1 MTFDIRNKVVL
12 ITGAA
17 SGIGAATARLA
28 AQRGAHVIATD
39 LDGVKV
45 QGVAADCGCIGLTHD
60 VTSQDDWNN
69 AIAAAVHHHGRLDA
83 LVSNAGIVNYE
94 RVIDLDMARFR
105 RLNQV
110 HVEGS
115 FIGLQKAVAQMRAQ
129 ANGKPATGS
138 IILTASVM
146 ANCAAP
152 GMSAYAVAKA
162 AMANMARAVGVEVG
176 RKGDMIRVNAVC
188 PGPTRTPL
196 LEGAMPAGALDDPA
210 HWTDVP
216 LGVPQEPE
224 DIAESI
230 VFLISEESSFMT
242 ATQMVVDGG
251 WSLT

>member
-1 MTFDIRNKVVL
+1 MTFDVKGKVVL

-28 AQRGAHVIATD
+28 AARGAHVIATD

-45 QGVAADCGCIGLTHD
+45 QGIAADCHCIGLTHD
-60 VTSQDDWNN
+60 VTDPHDWDN

-94 RVIDLDMARFR
+94 PIIDLDMARFR
-105 RLNQV
+105 KLNQV

-115 FIGLQKAVAQMRAQ
+115 FIGMQHAVAQMRKQ
-129 ANGKPATGS
+129 ADGKPATGS

-146 ANCAAP
+146 ANCATP
-152 GMSAYAVAKA
+152 GISAYAVAKS
-162 AMANMARAVGVEVG
+162 AMANMARAVGVELG

-196 LEGAMPAGALDDPA
+196 LEGVVAPGAMDDPD
-210 HWTDVP
+210 HWKDVP

-230 VFLISEESSFMT
+230 LFLISEESAFMT
-242 ATQMVVDGG
+242 ATQLVVDGG

>member
-1 MTFDIRNKVVL
+1 MTFDIKNKVVL

-28 AQRGAHVIATD
+28 AQRGAHVIASD
-39 LDGVKV
+39 VDGVKV

-60 VTSQDDWNN
+60 VTSPDDWDN

-94 RVIDLDMARFR
+94 PIMDLDMARFR
-105 RLNQV
+105 QLNQV

-129 ANGKPATGS
+129 AAGRPATGS
-138 IILTASVM
+138 IVLTASVM

-152 GMSAYAVAKA
+152 SISAYAVAKS

-196 LEGAMPAGALDDPA
+196 LEDAMPAGAMNDPA

-230 VFLISEESSFMT
+230 LFLISEESSFMT

>member
-12 ITGAA
+12 VTGAA

-28 AQRGAHVIATD
+28 AGRGAHVIATD
-39 LDGVKV
+39 RDGVKV

-60 VTSQDDWNN
+60 VTSPEDWDN
-69 AIAAAVHHHGRLDA
+69 ALAAAVHHHGRLDA
-83 LVSNAGIVNYE
+83 LVSNAGIVHYE
-94 RVIDLDMARFR
+94 PIIDLDLARFR
-105 RLNQV
+105 KLTRV

-115 FIGLQKAVAQMRAQ
+115 FIGLQKSVAQMRAQ
-129 ANGKPATGS
+129 AEGRPATGS
-138 IILTASVM
+138 IVLTASVM
-146 ANCAAP
+146 ANCATP
-152 GMSAYAVAKA
+152 GIAAYAVAKS
-162 AMANMARAVGVEVG
+162 AMANMARAVGVELG

-196 LEGAMPAGALDDPA
+196 LENAMPSGVLDDPA
-210 HWTDVP
+210 RWTDVP

-230 VFLISEESSFMT
+230 LFLISEESSFMT

-251 WSLT
+251 WSLA

>member
-28 AQRGAHVIATD
+28 AERGAHVIATD
-39 LDGVKV
+39 LDGARM
-45 QGVAADCGCIGLTHD
+45 QGVAADCHCIGLTHD
-60 VTSQDDWNN
+60 VTSQDDWDN
-69 AIAAAVHHHGRLDA
+69 AIAAAVHHYGRLDA
-83 LVSNAGIVNYE
+83 LVSNAGFVNYE
-94 RVIDLDMARFR
+94 RIIDLDMARFR

-129 ANGKPATGS
+129 AGGKPATGS
-138 IILTASVM
+138 IVLTASVM

-152 GMSAYAVAKA
+152 AISAYAAAKA

-196 LEGAMPAGALDDPA
+196 LEGVMPAGAMNDPA
-210 HWTDVP
+210 HWADVP

-230 VFLISEESSFMT
+230 LFLISEESSFMT

>member
-1 MTFDIRNKVVL
+1 MTFDVKDKVVL
-12 ITGAA
+12 VTGAA
-17 SGIGAATARLA
+17 SGIGAATAWLA
-28 AQRGAHVIATD
+28 AARGAKVIATD
-39 LDGVKV
+39 VDGELI
-45 QGVAADCGCIGLTHD
+45 QGVAADCQCIGLKHD
-60 VTSQDDWNN
+60 VTSPEDWDN

-94 RVIDLDMARFR
+94 PIIDLDLARFR
-105 RLNQV
+105 TLTQV

-115 FIGLQKAVAQMRAQ
+115 FLGVQKAVAQMRAQ
-129 ANGKPATGS
+129 ARGAPATGS
-138 IILTASVM
+138 IVLTASVM

-152 GMSAYAVAKA
+152 GISAYAVAKA
-162 AMANMARAVGVEVG
+162 AMANMARAVGVELG
-176 RKGDMIRVNAVC
+176 RKGDMIRVNALC

-196 LEGAMPAGALDDPA
+196 LEGAMPPGAMDDPA

-224 DIAESI
+224 DMAETI
-230 VFLISEESSFMT
+230 LFLISDESSFMT

>member
-28 AQRGAHVIATD
+28 AERGAHVIATD
-39 LDGVKV
+39 LDGARM
-45 QGVAADCGCIGLTHD
+45 QGVAADCHCIGLTHD
-60 VTSQDDWNN
+60 VTSQDDWDN
-69 AIAAAVHHHGRLDA
+69 AIAAAVHHYGRLDA

-94 RVIDLDMARFR
+94 RIIDLDMARFR

-129 ANGKPATGS
+129 SGGKPATGS
-138 IILTASVM
+138 IVLTASVM

-152 GMSAYAVAKA
+152 AISAYAAAKA

-196 LEGAMPAGALDDPA
+196 LEGVMPAGAMNDPA
-210 HWTDVP
+210 HWADVP

-230 VFLISEESSFMT
+230 LFLISEGSSFMT

>member
-1 MTFDIRNKVVL
+1 MTFDVKDKVVL
-12 ITGAA
+12 VTGAA

-28 AQRGAHVIATD
+28 AARGAKVIATD
-39 LDGVKV
+39 IDGERI
-45 QGVAADCGCIGLTHD
+45 QGVAADCQCIGLKHD
-60 VTSQDDWNN
+60 VTSIDDWDN
-69 AIAAAVHHHGRLDA
+69 AITAAVHHHGRLDA

-94 RVIDLDMARFR
+94 PIIDLDLARFR
-105 RLNQV
+105 KLNQV

-115 FIGLQKAVAQMRAQ
+115 FVGLQKAVAQMRAQ
-129 ANGKPATGS
+129 ACGTPATGS
-138 IILTASVM
+138 IVLTASVM

-152 GMSAYAVAKA
+152 AISAYAVAKA
-162 AMANMARAVGVEVG
+162 AMANMARAVGVELG
-176 RKGDMIRVNAVC
+176 RKGDMIRVNALC

-196 LEGAMPAGALDDPA
+196 LEGAMPPGALDDPA

-224 DIAESI
+224 HMAESI
-230 VFLISEESSFMT
+230 LFLISEESSFMT

>member
-1 MTFDIRNKVVL
+1 MMFDIRGKVVL
-12 ITGAA
+12 VTGAA

-28 AQRGAHVIATD
+28 HERGAFVVATD
-39 LDGVKV
+39 IDGPAI
-45 QGVAADCGCIGLTHD
+45 QDFAASSLCVGLTHD
-60 VTSQDDWNN
+60 VTDPDDWDH
-69 AIAAAVHHHGRLDA
+69 AIGAAVHHFGRLDA

-94 RVIDLDMARFR
+94 PIIDLDLARFR
-105 RLNQV
+105 ALTRV

-115 FIGLQKAVAQMRAQ
+115 FIGMQKAVAQMRQQ
-129 ANGKPATGS
+129 ADGKPATGS

-152 GMSAYAVAKA
+152 AISAYAVAKS
-162 AMANMARAVGVEVG
+162 AMANMARAVGVELG
-176 RKGDMIRVNAVC
+176 RKGDMIRVNAIC

-196 LEGAMPAGALDDPA
+196 LEGALPAGAMDDPA

-216 LGVPQEPE
+216 LGAAQEPE
-224 DIAESI
+224 DIAEGI
-230 VFLISEESSFMT
+230 LFMISDESSFMT

>member
-28 AQRGAHVIATD
+28 AERGAHVIATD
-39 LDGVKV
+39 LDGARM
-45 QGVAADCGCIGLTHD
+45 QGVAADCHCIGLTHD
-60 VTSQDDWNN
+60 VTSQDDWDN
-69 AIAAAVHHHGRLDA
+69 AIAAAVHHYGRLDA

-94 RVIDLDMARFR
+94 RIIDLDMARFR
-105 RLNQV
+105 NLNQV

-129 ANGKPATGS
+129 SGGKPATGS
-138 IILTASVM
+138 IVLTASVM

-152 GMSAYAVAKA
+152 AISAYAAAKA

-196 LEGAMPAGALDDPA
+196 LEGVMPAGAMNDPA
-210 HWTDVP
+210 HWADVP

-230 VFLISEESSFMT
+230 LFLISEESSFMT

>member
-1 MTFDIRNKVVL
+1 MIFDIKNKVVL
-12 ITGAA
+12 VTGAA

-28 AQRGAHVIATD
+28 AERGAHVIATD
-39 LDGVKV
+39 VDGVKL
-45 QGVAADCGCIGLTHD
+45 QGVGADCGCIALTHD
-60 VTSQDDWNN
+60 VTSPDDWDN

-94 RVIDLDMARFR
+94 PIIDLEMARFR
-105 RLNQV
+105 TLNQV

-129 ANGKPATGS
+129 SPDRPATGS
-138 IILTASVM
+138 IVLTASVM

-152 GMSAYAVAKA
+152 GISAYAVAKS
-162 AMANMARAVGVEVG
+162 AMANMARAVGVELG

-196 LEGAMPAGALDDPA
+196 LEGAMPAGAMDDPA

-230 VFLISEESSFMT
+230 LFLISEESAFMT

>member
-28 AQRGAHVIATD
+28 AERGAHVIATD
-39 LDGVKV
+39 LDGARM
-45 QGVAADCGCIGLTHD
+45 QGVAADCHCIGLTHD
-60 VTSQDDWNN
+60 VTSQDDWDN
-69 AIAAAVHHHGRLDA
+69 AIAAAVHHYGRLDA

-94 RVIDLDMARFR
+94 RIIDLDMARFR

-129 ANGKPATGS
+129 SGGKPATGS
-138 IILTASVM
+138 IVLTASVM

-152 GMSAYAVAKA
+152 AISAYAAAKA

-196 LEGAMPAGALDDPA
+196 LEGVMPAGAMNDPA
-210 HWTDVP
+210 HWADVP

-230 VFLISEESSFMT
+230 LFLISEESSFMT

>member
-1 MTFDIRNKVVL
+1 MTFDIKNKVVL
-12 ITGAA
+12 VTGAA
-17 SGIGAATARLA
+17 SGIGAATARMA
-28 AQRGAHVIATD
+28 AERGAHVIATD
-39 LDGVKV
+39 VDGVKV

-60 VTSQDDWNN
+60 VTRPDAWDN

-94 RVIDLDMARFR
+94 PIIDLDMTRFR
-105 RLNQV
+105 KLNQV

-115 FIGLQKAVAQMRAQ
+115 FIGLQKAVAQMRSQ

-146 ANCAAP
+146 SNCAAP
-152 GMSAYAVAKA
+152 GISAYAVAKS
-162 AMANMARAVGVEVG
+162 AMANMARAVGVELG

-196 LEGAMPAGALDDPA
+196 LEGAMPAGAMDDPA

-230 VFLISEESSFMT
+230 LFLISEESSFMT
-242 ATQMVVDGG
+242 AAQMVVDGG

>member
-1 MTFDIRNKVVL
+1 MTFDVKDKVVL
-12 ITGAA
+12 VTGAA

-28 AQRGAHVIATD
+28 AARGAKVIATD
-39 LDGVKV
+39 VDGERI
-45 QGVAADCGCIGLTHD
+45 QGVAADCQCIGLKHD
-60 VTSQDDWNN
+60 VTSPEDWDN

-83 LVSNAGIVNYE
+83 LVSNAGIVSYE
-94 RVIDLDMARFR
+94 PIIDLDLARFR
-105 RLNQV
+105 TLTQV

-115 FIGLQKAVAQMRAQ
+115 FLGVQKAVAQMRAQ
-129 ANGKPATGS
+129 ARGVPATGS
-138 IILTASVM
+138 IVLTASVM

-152 GMSAYAVAKA
+152 GISAYAVAKA
-162 AMANMARAVGVEVG
+162 AMANMARAVGVELG
-176 RKGDMIRVNAVC
+176 RKGDMIRINALC

-196 LEGAMPAGALDDPA
+196 LEAAMPPGAMDDPA

-224 DIAESI
+224 DMAESI
-230 VFLISEESSFMT
+230 LFLISEESSFMT